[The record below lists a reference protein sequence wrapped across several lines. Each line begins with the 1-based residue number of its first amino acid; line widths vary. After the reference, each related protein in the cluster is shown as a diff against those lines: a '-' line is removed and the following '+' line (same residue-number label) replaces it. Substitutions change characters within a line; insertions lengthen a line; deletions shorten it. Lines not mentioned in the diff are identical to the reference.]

1 MTYPKKGNAI
11 GLCNLTYKFI
21 AKILANRLRP
31 LLESSP
37 TPLEL
42 AFVLWKAYCRN
53 FQSSTRGGA
62 LHEEPKEREG
72 VPRAKGGYAQGLCPP
87 SFLLPL
93 SLSPP
98 IFNQSSL
105 PYSHSTLLISD
116 RAELKTS
123 SRIMSIAQRSYASSL
138 CSSPPLPR
146 TAQNKPSQLVLFHTK
161 HSFSKKCSFV
171 SLSGHFSETHLAKA
185 SNLVV
190 KASETE
196 SQTSPEAAEGGGGE
210 GEEEYEEYEVEIEQ
224 PYGLRFVKGRDG
236 GTYIDAIAPG
246 GSADKTGVFTVGD
259 KVLAT
264 SAVFGTEIWPAAEYG
279 RTMYTIRQRIGPLL
293 MRMQKRYGKLEEA
306 GELTEKEIIRAER
319 NSGVISNRVREI
331 QMQNYTKKKEQK
343 EGREKD
349 LREGLLLY
357 RDGKYED
364 ALEKFESVLGSKP
377 DANEASVA
385 SYNVACCYSKLDQLQ
400 IQFF

>member
-1 MTYPKKGNAI
+1 M
-11 GLCNLTYKFI
+11 
-21 AKILANRLRP
+21 
-31 LLESSP
+31 
-37 TPLEL
+37 
-42 AFVLWKAYCRN
+42 
-53 FQSSTRGGA
+53 
-62 LHEEPKEREG
+62 
-72 VPRAKGGYAQGLCPP
+72 
-87 SFLLPL
+87 
-93 SLSPP
+93 
-98 IFNQSSL
+98 
-105 PYSHSTLLISD
+105 
-116 RAELKTS
+116 
-123 SRIMSIAQRSYASSL
+123 
-138 CSSPPLPR
+138 
-146 TAQNKPSQLVLFHTK
+146 
-161 HSFSKKCSFV
+161 
-171 SLSGHFSETHLAKA
+171 AKA

-210 GEEEYEEYEVEIEQ
+210 GEEKYEEYEVEIEQ

-385 SYNVACCYSKLDQLQ
+385 SYNVACCYSKLDQVQAGLSALEDALEAGFEDFKR
-400 IQFF
+400 IRTDPDLENVRKSEEFDPLLKRFDESFINENAINAIKSLFGFNKK